1 VCSARRERRRGSVGG
16 EHELLAEA
24 EHVERHRAVVTVER
38 TECLD
43 LLRLGDQL
51 VAEHDLRLDVFGRV
65 AVSVGDDQFDSF
77 VGDERRCVVDL
88 GDLLTDRRVGVV
100 AQEVG
105 QLHDVAVGVV
115 ERSVGGR
122 EGHDVKR

>member
-1 VCSARRERRRGSVGG
+1 MGG

-43 LLRLGDQL
+43 LFRLSDQL
-51 VAEHDLRLDVFGRV
+51 VAEHDLRFDVFGRV
-65 AVSVGDDQFDSF
+65 AVSVGDDEFDFF
-77 VGDERRCVVDL
+77 VGDERRGVADL
-88 GDLLTDRRVGVV
+88 GDLLANRRIGVV

-115 ERSVGGR
+115 ERSVGR
-122 EGHDVKR
+122 CVGHDVKR